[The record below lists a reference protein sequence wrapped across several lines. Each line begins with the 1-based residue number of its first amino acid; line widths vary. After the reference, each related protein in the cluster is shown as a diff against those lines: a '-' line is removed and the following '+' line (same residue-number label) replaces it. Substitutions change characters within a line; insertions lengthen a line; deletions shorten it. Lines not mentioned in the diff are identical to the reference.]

1 MVLLSMYIVQL
12 VSFLVS
18 DKYPLTIIITGT
30 MSLLAPLS
38 ANTNFS
44 IVEEVCNK
52 FRFLGRFMA
61 KAIMD
66 SRMVSSHVHD

>member
-18 DKYPLTIIITGT
+18 DKYPLTILIITGT

-66 SRMVSSHVHD
+66 SRMVSCHT